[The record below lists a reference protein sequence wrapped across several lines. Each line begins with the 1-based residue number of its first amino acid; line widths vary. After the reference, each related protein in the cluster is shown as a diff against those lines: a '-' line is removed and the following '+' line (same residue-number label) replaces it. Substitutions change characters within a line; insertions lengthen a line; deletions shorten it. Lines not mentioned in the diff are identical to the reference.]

1 VGQHDTWQNIVALLQ
16 QELPAQQFNTWIR
29 PLNHTSDGESLF
41 IYAPN
46 RFICDW
52 VKEKYSNR
60 ITEIVSESNTGPL
73 KLVFLISEAKEPSQN
88 FNLKSAPSQN
98 QNVTNTLNTKDSFG
112 RLGRSSSLNKKYTFS
127 SFVEGKSN
135 RVAKAAATQV
145 VESPGNVYNP
155 LFIYGASGLGK
166 THLMLAVGNEILK
179 VNPSA
184 KVLYIRSETFVMDY
198 VKAIQNNTTDEF
210 KRFYRTADLLLIDD
224 IHFFAQKKQSQ
235 EELFHTFNA
244 LLEDEHQIILTSD
257 RYPKELEGVDERLR
271 SRFAWGL
278 TVEIEPPELE
288 TRVAIL
294 MKKAEEA
301 KKTLPSEAAFFIA
314 QKIRSHVRE
323 LESALNRV
331 FATARFSNRE
341 ITIELVKESLKDLL
355 AIQERLVTVDNIQK
369 TVAEYYKIKL
379 SDLTA
384 KTRRRTIARPRQMAM
399 SLSKELTNLSLPEI
413 GEAFGGRDH
422 TTVMH
427 ACKRIQELK
436 LSDSDVLEDYNNLV
450 RLLGS

>member
-1 VGQHDTWQNIVALLQ
+1 MSQEMWQNIVGLLQ
-16 QELPAQQFNTWIR
+16 QELPLQQFNTWIR
-29 PLNHTSDGESLF
+29 PLSHEKDGETLY

-52 VKEKYSNR
+52 VKEKYANR
-60 ITEIVSESNTGPL
+60 INEIVTDSNNQSL
-73 KLVFLISEAKEPSQN
+73 KLVFKISEEKETSIKLAVGSDRLNARESSIQKSVDFQHHTNRPS
-88 FNLKSAPSQN
+88 
-98 QNVTNTLNTKDSFG
+98 T
-112 RLGRSSSLNKKYTFS
+112 LNKKYTFA

-145 VESPGNVYNP
+145 VESPGNAYNP

-179 VNPSA
+179 NNPNS

-210 KRFYRTADLLLIDD
+210 KRFYRTADVLLIDD

-244 LLEDEHQIILTSD
+244 LLEDERQIILTSD
-257 RYPKELEGVDERLR
+257 RYPKELEGVDERLK

-301 KKTLPSEAAFFIA
+301 KKQLPSEAAFFIA

-331 FATARFSNRE
+331 FATSQFSNSE

-355 AIQERLVTVDNIQK
+355 AIQDRLVTVDNIQK

-384 KTRRRTIARPRQMAM
+384 KTRRRTIARPRQVAM

-413 GEAFGGRDH
+413 GDAFGGRDH

-436 LSDSDVLEDYNNLV
+436 LSDSDVLEDYNNLI

>member
-1 VGQHDTWQNIVALLQ
+1 MWQKVVGLLQ
-16 QELPAQQFNTWIR
+16 QELPTQQFNTWIR
-29 PLNHTSDGESLF
+29 PLTHSSDGVALY

-52 VKEKYSNR
+52 VREKYAHR
-60 ITEIVSESNTGPL
+60 ITDIVSESNSFSL
-73 KLVFLISEAKEPSQN
+73 KLVFQVSEASEPIA
-88 FNLKSAPSQN
+88 LAPTEVPERPGPIKAGFPSKAPD
-98 QNVTNTLNTKDSFG
+98 VFG
-112 RLGRSSSLNKKYTFS
+112 RLGRSSNLNKKYTFA

-166 THLMLAVGNEILK
+166 THLMLAVGNEVLK
-179 VNPSA
+179 VNPNS

-198 VKAIQNNTTDEF
+198 VKAIQNNATDEF
-210 KRFYRTADLLLIDD
+210 KRFYRTADVLLIDD

-257 RYPKELEGVDERLR
+257 RYPKELEGVDERLK

-301 KKTLPSEAAFFIA
+301 KKHLPTDAAFFIA

-331 FATARFSNRE
+331 FATAQFSNSE
-341 ITIELVKESLKDLL
+341 ITVGLVKDSLKDLL
-355 AIQERLVTVDNIQK
+355 AIQDRLVTVDNIQK

-384 KTRRRTIARPRQMAM
+384 KTRRRTIARPRQVAM

-427 ACKRIQELK
+427 ACKRIHELK
-436 LSDSDVLEDYNNLV
+436 LSDSDVLEDYNNLA